1 MKKTALVIAFSAAAM
16 FSTGALAWSTT
27 DCGCMPA
34 PKPVKVKSNSGV
46 GNGSEGGPTEAWDR
60 DPGRSGAHNSAGKNV
75 GKPNSPN
82 AGNVIP

>member
-1 MKKTALVIAFSAAAM
+1 MKKMIAAFVLASALST
-16 FSTGALAWSTT
+16 TGALAWSTS
-27 DCGCMPA
+27 DCGCGPA
-34 PKPVKVKSNSGV
+34 PKPVKMKSNSGV

-60 DPGRSGAHNSAGKNV
+60 DPGNSGAHNQAGKNV